1 MALKISDKDFIRL
14 VTFLQNKY
22 GINLTKKRTLI
33 EGRLNAMLITRG
45 YTNYTDYINDVFRDT
60 TGTEITTLL
69 NKLTTN
75 HTYFMRE
82 PEHYTFMEDVVLP
95 YLLRTKKDKSVQIWS
110 AGCSSGEEPYTTEML
125 LMEFFS
131 KQTTKWDTR
140 ILATDISQKVLA
152 KAQEGIY
159 HIDGMKN
166 LPAEWI
172 QKYFIPLPN
181 ACYQI
186 KQNVKDNIVFKVF
199 NLMDPI
205 PFTKKPFDLIFCRNV
220 MIYFEQKVKTELVR
234 RFYDV
239 LAPGGYLFIGHAES
253 IQRDATSYKYIKPAI
268 YQKPF

>member
-125 LMEFFS
+125 LMEFSLS
-131 KQTTKWDTR
+131 KQPNGTR
-140 ILATDISQKVLA
+140 VFWQR
-152 KAQEGIY
+152 IY
-159 HIDGMKN
+159 PKRF
-166 LPAEWI
+166 LP
-172 QKYFIPLPN
+172 KR
-181 ACYQI
+181 
-186 KQNVKDNIVFKVF
+186 KR
-199 NLMDPI
+199 
-205 PFTKKPFDLIFCRNV
+205 DL
-220 MIYFEQKVKTELVR
+220 
-234 RFYDV
+234 
-239 LAPGGYLFIGHAES
+239 
-253 IQRDATSYKYIKPAI
+253 SY
-268 YQKPF
+268 